1 MDPHVNFQLFEI
13 HLIRCLRNPSEY
25 QKCSRNWPQS
35 RQKQLKMT
43 TFNFDH
49 EFCSYKFLFSKNCYN
64 DDYCHTLAPVM
75 QNCSYLKGQIILE
88 TLVLKIYI
96 IPPENVLKGAIQDV
110 WNAYSHPNPV
120 SIASSDNLNEI
131 HFHLR
136 SLN

>member
-13 HLIRCLRNPSEY
+13 HLLRCLRKPSEY

-35 RQKQLKMT
+35 CQKQLKMT
-43 TFNFDH
+43 ILNFGLK
-49 EFCSYKFLFSKNCYN
+49 FCSYKWFFSKNCYN
-64 DDYCHTLAPVM
+64 DDYDHPLAPVM
-75 QNCSYLKGQIILE
+75 RSCSYLKGQIILE
-88 TLVLKIYI
+88 TLVLKICI
-96 IPPENVLKGAIQDV
+96 IPPENVLKGAIQDI